1 MFVVWCEGC
10 LDWVVVWFYCG
21 WVYFWGCLCWVLLF
35 GCDRIFFSGCGI
47 GVVCLCSGLGE
58 LCVRGWLGG

>member
-1 MFVVWCEGC
+1 M
-10 LDWVVVWFYCG
+10 
-21 WVYFWGCLCWVLLF
+21 LLV
-35 GCDRIFFSGCGI
+35 GCDRIFLLGCGI